1 MQYKIECPSTCKYIR
16 DVYMEWDGT
25 VNIIHRA
32 YEMTDH
38 YKVYIMF
45 GYTPSVYVGMYYVS
59 NKQIVMTQH
68 TDRYFK

>member
-1 MQYKIECPSTCKYIR
+1 M
-16 DVYMEWDGT
+16 DWDGAVRT
-25 VNIIHRA
+25 

-38 YKVYIMF
+38 YKAYIMF
-45 GYTPSVYVGMYYVS
+45 GYMPSVYYYVS